1 MAMQCVTKVYYAY
14 STIVLFLLS
23 FLLIYFIR
31 VWTAIDFVIL
41 LIDLV
46 RDDNVRF
53 GELTKSS

>member
-1 MAMQCVTKVYYAY
+1 MQCVTKVYYAY